1 MQIKEKDDVKWLEF
15 DLLATIPRI
24 KHGVFLRH
32 GGSSID
38 PFSSLNLGAYV
49 GDDPLN
55 LSANQKAVANILNIS
70 SLVWAK
76 QEHGKKIIKITDSQ
90 QLSQNE
96 ILQGDALTTN
106 QLNVGLMICHADCQA
121 AIFYD
126 PVHHVAA
133 NVHAGWRGSVLNIYA
148 EVVAFMH
155 THYNSQPQDLLVCI
169 SPSLGPQDAQFINY
183 QTELPKSFWEFQ
195 VEPIYFDFWAISTM
209 QLLEAGVLTDHIEIA
224 KISTYSHP
232 EDYFS
237 YRRERITGRHG
248 TIISLL

>member
-1 MQIKEKDDVKWLEF
+1 MQIKEKDGVKWLEF

-55 LSANQKAVANILNIS
+55 LSANQKAVANILDIP

-76 QEHGKKIIKITDSQ
+76 QEHGKEIIKITDPQ
-90 QLSQNE
+90 QLSQKEN
-96 ILQGDALTTN
+96 LQGDALITN
-106 QLNVGLMICHADCQA
+106 QLNIGLMICHADCQA

-155 THYNSQPQDLLVCI
+155 TYYNSQPQDLLVCI
-169 SPSLGPQDAQFINY
+169 SPSLSPQDAQFVNY

-195 VEPIYFDFWAISTM
+195 VKPTYFDFWAISTM
-209 QLLEAGVLTDHIEIA
+209 QLLEVGVLADHIEIA

-237 YRRERITGRHG
+237 YRREHITGRHG